1 MIEFG
6 LVGADA
12 APGRR
17 ARRGGAHPPAEG
29 HLRPHP
35 RPTISPTGCP
45 PAEETPMPAQSIEAL
60 VDAMTLEEQV
70 SLLSGEDIWSLPA
83 IPRLGLGKLRVTDG
97 PNGARGGGSLI
108 GGVRSAAFPIGI
120 ALGAT
125 WDPELLREIGGGAR
139 RGDAVEGR
147 PRPPRPDHQHP
158 PLGDQRPQLR
168 VFRRGP
174 GADRRARRRL
184 RRGAAGRRRRR
195 HAQALR
201 RQRERDPAHH
211 DELRRSTSARCARST
226 SRPSR
231 RW

>member
-1 MIEFG
+1 
-6 LVGADA
+6 
-12 APGRR
+12 
-17 ARRGGAHPPAEG
+17 
-29 HLRPHP
+29 
-35 RPTISPTGCP
+35 
-45 PAEETPMPAQSIEAL
+45 MPAQSIEAL

-125 WDPELLREIGGGAR
+125 WDPELLREIGGALAEETR
-139 RGDAVEGR
+139 VERR

-174 GADRRARRRL
+174 GADRSPRRRL
-184 RRGAAGRRRRR
+184 RRGAAGRRRRG

-211 DELRRSTSARCARST
+211 DELRRRRAYAPRGL
-226 SRPSR
+226 SRALR
-231 RW
+231 GGGEGGRHLGADDLL